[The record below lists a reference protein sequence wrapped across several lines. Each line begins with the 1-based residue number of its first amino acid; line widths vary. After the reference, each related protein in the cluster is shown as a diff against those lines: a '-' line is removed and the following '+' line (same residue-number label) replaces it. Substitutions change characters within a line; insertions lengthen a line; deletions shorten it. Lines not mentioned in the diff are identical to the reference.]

1 MSCGNIKLPMFI
13 SHCYIHLVYIS
24 AIAGDRDRKR
34 SSKGLLANQD
44 DLFFFSILLRAPVLV
59 SLFLGLLTTHY

>member
-13 SHCYIHLVYIS
+13 SHCYIHLVYTS

-44 DLFFFSILLRAPVLV
+44 DFFFSILLRAPVLV
-59 SLFLGLLTTHY
+59 SLVLGLLTTHY